1 MFKKSFII
9 FTLCALTTPHA
20 HAAQNNAVQN
30 NGQDL
35 RGAGAMAAAFCVVC
49 YLNTRVGPNSGTCSG
64 GICQLPQPNP
74 QAPAPSAVCIQRVVG
89 NDGQTVEIET
99 INGLENCPPEDIRY
113 VASPSAMFPKNNDQK

>member
-1 MFKKSFII
+1 MYMYGK
-9 FTLCALTTPHA
+9 
-20 HAAQNNAVQN
+20 
-30 NGQDL
+30 
-35 RGAGAMAAAFCVVC
+35 
-49 YLNTRVGPNSGTCSG
+49 LNLAPCSG